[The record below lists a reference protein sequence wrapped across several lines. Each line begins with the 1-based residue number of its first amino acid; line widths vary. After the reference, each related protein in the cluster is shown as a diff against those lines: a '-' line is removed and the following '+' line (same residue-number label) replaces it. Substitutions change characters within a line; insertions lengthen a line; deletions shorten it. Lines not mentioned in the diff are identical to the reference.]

1 MRRPP
6 SRSAVS
12 AKRRLQSAGMRKQR
26 SSPDCVSEEHA
37 VSTPP
42 ATDEDKSA
50 LTQERHGPN
59 RCLPLPSLSPR
70 ELPQRF
76 VLFASIY
83 LYIMPLGTTRERP
96 EWRSLL
102 SKFLRPS
109 PVGKRPE
116 PGTSRVH
123 VRDRASPVN
132 AFK

>member
-42 ATDEDKSA
+42 ATDEEKGR

-70 ELPQRF
+70 EPPQRF

-83 LYIMPLGTTRERP
+83 LYITPLGTTRERP
-96 EWRSLL
+96 ANSFGPLPL
-102 SKFLRPS
+102 AKGPS
-109 PVGKRPE
+109 PERSV
-116 PGTSRVH
+116 SRA
-123 VRDRASPVN
+123 RSCFASEC
-132 AFK
+132 F